1 MSGGVPKRI
10 LISQTQRN
18 TYCKAGGKDKVQGL
32 VLCSGARSRRAMCN
46 YVMRRTSLSPA
57 EITKQKRT
65 CTDGLNIK

>member
-10 LISQTQRN
+10 SISRTQTN
-18 TYCKAGGKDKVQGL
+18 TPSKAGRWGKPGII
-32 VLCSGARSRRAMCN
+32 LCSGARSRRSMCN

>member
-10 LISQTQRN
+10 LIAQTQRN

-32 VLCSGARSRRAMCN
+32 VLCSRRRSRTAMCN
-46 YVMRRTSLSPA
+46 YIKRRTSLPPA
-57 EITKQKRT
+57 EITKQERT